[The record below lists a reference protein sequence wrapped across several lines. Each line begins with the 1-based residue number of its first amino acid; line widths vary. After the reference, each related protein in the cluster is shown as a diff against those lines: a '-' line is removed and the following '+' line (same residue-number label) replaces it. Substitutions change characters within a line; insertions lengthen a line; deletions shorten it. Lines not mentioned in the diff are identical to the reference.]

1 MQSTKQKN
9 TPVLKYR
16 RMKTNELTINR
27 TSILISQAMHLLLV
41 VEFEPIEHC
50 LGHLTGL
57 TTGTSNKK
65 ISTGLFP
72 CPCCGNLTL
81 SEINS
86 FEICTV
92 CCWEDGPIQSSNP
105 NYAGGANHSNLVQAQ
120 SEWLKRAEKQV

>member
-41 VEFEPIEHC
+41 VELEPIEHC

-57 TTGTSNKK
+57 TTGTSNEKNIAWP
-65 ISTGLFP
+65 ISLPLLRQPHIIRNKFVL
-72 CPCCGNLTL
+72 NLYRL
-81 SEINS
+81 LL
-86 FEICTV
+86 
-92 CCWEDGPIQSSNP
+92 G
-105 NYAGGANHSNLVQAQ
+105 
-120 SEWLKRAEKQV
+120 R